1 MLSVIAMIGK
11 IILITLLSLL
21 GVLIALL
28 LMVLFVPVRYKGM
41 GSFDKDLKPN
51 FTCDIRI
58 SWLLHILSFRFWSVD
73 SEKNVTIRIL
83 GIPHSFFLKILKR
96 RKRKEKTTEN
106 SQEKG
111 QKNKQK
117 TKIEHPKQ
125 EELESQKEDTF
136 VIVETEKSMLESQEH
151 IEPEIKDQENETMT
165 KKKTNLID
173 LIKKIKNKIKDLI
186 SKIKSIIMDGKKLKR
201 KLEHYYRV
209 FTSDVCKEAF
219 KTCKSR
225 LIKLIKHILPKKAKC
240 NVFFGM
246 DDPAVTVNILA
257 IHGILYSV
265 LGDIIIL
272 NPSFEEVILKGDF
285 NFKGKIRIATV
296 LYQVIRVLL
305 DENCKRFYKIVKKE
319 IKNGR

>member
-51 FTCDIRI
+51 FTCDIRV
-58 SWLLHILSFRFWSVD
+58 SWLLHILSFRFWSID
-73 SEKNVTIRIL
+73 SEKNMTIRIL
-83 GIPHSFFLKILKR
+83 GIPHSFFFKILKR
-96 RKRKEKTTEN
+96 RKEKVAEN
-106 SQEKG
+106 SQEK
-111 QKNKQK
+111 KQK
-117 TKIEHPKQ
+117 SKQ
-125 EELESQKEDTF
+125 QNILELEKKDESKSQQEDSVMIT
-136 VIVETEKSMLESQEH
+136 ETEQFESESQEH
-151 IEPEIKDQENETMT
+151 IESEIKNKENEATT
-165 KKKTNLID
+165 KTKTNFVG
-173 LIKKIKNKIKDLI
+173 LIKEIKNKIKDLI

-246 DDPAVTVNILA
+246 DDPAVTGNILA

-272 NPSFEEVILKGDF
+272 NPSFEEVILRGDF
-285 NFKGKIRIATV
+285 NFKGKIRIGTV

-305 DENCKRFYKIVKKE
+305 DENCKRFYRIVKKE

>member
-28 LMVLFVPVRYKGM
+28 LMVLFVPARYKGM

-51 FTCDIRI
+51 FTCDIRV
-58 SWLLHILSFRFWSVD
+58 SWLLHILSFRFWSID
-73 SEKNVTIRIL
+73 SEKNMTIRIL
-83 GIPHSFFLKILKR
+83 GIPHSFFFKILKR
-96 RKRKEKTTEN
+96 RKEKVAEN
-106 SQEKG
+106 SQEK
-111 QKNKQK
+111 KQK
-117 TKIEHPKQ
+117 SKQ
-125 EELESQKEDTF
+125 QNILELEKKDESKSQQEDSVMIT
-136 VIVETEKSMLESQEH
+136 ETEQFESESQEH
-151 IEPEIKDQENETMT
+151 IESEIKNKENETTT
-165 KKKTNLID
+165 KTKTNFVG
-173 LIKKIKNKIKDLI
+173 LIKEIKNKIKDLI

-209 FTSDVCKEAF
+209 LTSDVCKEAF

-246 DDPAVTVNILA
+246 DDPAVTGNILA

-272 NPSFEEVILKGDF
+272 NPSFEEIVLKGDF
-285 NFKGKIRIATV
+285 NFKGKIRIGTV

>member
-51 FTCDIRI
+51 FTCDIRV
-58 SWLLHILSFRFWSVD
+58 SWLLHILSFRFWSID
-73 SEKNVTIRIL
+73 SEKNMTIRIL
-83 GIPHSFFLKILKR
+83 GIPHSFFFKILKR
-96 RKRKEKTTEN
+96 RKEKVAEN
-106 SQEKG
+106 SQEK
-111 QKNKQK
+111 KQK
-117 TKIEHPKQ
+117 SKQ
-125 EELESQKEDTF
+125 QNILELEKKDESKSQQEDSVMIT
-136 VIVETEKSMLESQEH
+136 ETEQFESESQEH
-151 IEPEIKDQENETMT
+151 IESEIKNKENETTT
-165 KKKTNLID
+165 KTKTNFVG
-173 LIKKIKNKIKDLI
+173 LIKEIKNKIKDLI

-246 DDPAVTVNILA
+246 DDPAVTGNILA

>member
-51 FTCDIRI
+51 FTCDIRV
-58 SWLLHILSFRFWSVD
+58 SWLLHILSFRFWSID
-73 SEKNVTIRIL
+73 SEKNMTIRIL
-83 GIPHSFFLKILKR
+83 GIPHSFFFKILKR
-96 RKRKEKTTEN
+96 RKEKVAEN
-106 SQEKG
+106 SQEK
-111 QKNKQK
+111 KQK
-117 TKIEHPKQ
+117 SKQ
-125 EELESQKEDTF
+125 QNILEFEKKDESKSQQEDPVMIT
-136 VIVETEKSMLESQEH
+136 ETERFESESQEH
-151 IEPEIKDQENETMT
+151 IESEIKNKENETTT
-165 KKKTNLID
+165 KTKTNFIG
-173 LIKKIKNKIKDLI
+173 LIKEIKNKIKDLI

-246 DDPAVTVNILA
+246 DDPAVTGNILA

-272 NPSFEEVILKGDF
+272 NPSFEEVVLKGDF
-285 NFKGKIRIATV
+285 NFKGKIRIGTV